1 MEVKDLIENLKQQKK
16 NLSQLFN
23 AASLKQKALVQ
34 LNYEDLEKSILTE
47 ERTLVNI
54 QQTEKH
60 RISILAELYLG
71 YSIHCE
77 TPKLSEFIEKT
88 KEHIGAKT
96 LESISL
102 HEKELKKLIKQI
114 SVINQQNKYLIENS
128 RAFIKETITSLLNK
142 NKSLLDRRV

>member
-1 MEVKDLIENLKQQKK
+1 MEVKDLIDNLKHQKK
-16 NLSQLFN
+16 NLSQLLN

-34 LNYEDLEKSILTE
+34 LNYEDLEKSISTE

-54 QQTEKH
+54 QQAEKH
-60 RISILAELYLG
+60 RISILSELYLG
-71 YSIHCE
+71 YSIRCE

-96 LESISL
+96 LENISS